1 MRHIVA
7 ILTVS
12 VLAKRHSGR
21 INENHVIAAIFQC
34 LTDFLSDNN
43 TFSIVFCKAYNC
55 NDFIF
60 KIRFLV
66 TQLLDLSVKISFL
79 NITAPL
85 SFFLIVSAIPLK
97 INRSGGFL
105 INRELLVSLHR
116 EMHLM
121 NLSVAADVAVF
132 AQKRQNAAVTCGEI
146 HFRMT
151 DILNPFA

>member
-1 MRHIVA
+1 MRNFPSAPYYRWVSASSLVFAVA
-7 ILTVS
+7 TAPS
-12 VLAKRHSGR
+12 A
-21 INENHVIAAIFQC
+21 QQ
-34 LTDFLSDNN
+34 N
-43 TFSIVFCKAYNC
+43 TTARRSTA
-55 NDFIF
+55 
-60 KIRFLV
+60 
-66 TQLLDLSVKISFL
+66 ISFL
-79 NITAPL
+79 NRTAPL

-97 INRSGGFL
+97 INRSGDFL

>member
-1 MRHIVA
+1 MLFYDPPKEILRKKDPCGSFPPGGAEGQHGFDHGEKFHLLFRNAAVAAEVVFIVVGA
-7 ILTVS
+7 
-12 VLAKRHSGR
+12 R
-21 INENHVIAAIFQC
+21 
-34 LTDFLSDNN
+34 
-43 TFSIVFCKAYNC
+43 
-55 NDFIF
+55 
-60 KIRFLV
+60 
-66 TQLLDLSVKISFL
+66 
-79 NITAPL
+79 
-85 SFFLIVSAIPLK
+85 IVSAIPLK

>member
-1 MRHIVA
+1 MRNFPSAPYYRWVSASSLVFAVA
-7 ILTVS
+7 TAPS
-12 VLAKRHSGR
+12 A
-21 INENHVIAAIFQC
+21 QQ
-34 LTDFLSDNN
+34 N
-43 TFSIVFCKAYNC
+43 TTARRSTA
-55 NDFIF
+55 
-60 KIRFLV
+60 
-66 TQLLDLSVKISFL
+66 ISFL
-79 NITAPL
+79 NRTAPL

-97 INRSGGFL
+97 INRRGDFL

-132 AQKRQNAAVTCGEI
+132 AQKCQNAAVTCGEI